1 MTSSGVAWQTAVP
14 VTTAG
19 HEWDNPGVTTSL
31 SQSRAFEQILSA
43 LPQTQC
49 TRCGYADCAGYARA
63 IVSDKAAIN
72 QCPPGGAEGVKR
84 LANITG
90 LPAQPLNPANG
101 VEGPR
106 SVAVIDEAWCI
117 GCTLCIKACPVDAIF
132 GSNRQMHTVI
142 ESCCTG
148 CELCL
153 PVCPVDCIN
162 LENVTGE
169 KTGWSAWTSQEAESA
184 RERYEFHSNKLN
196 SYLPKET
203 KLSEKSGFPEASTQP
218 EPDGNLPLNN
228 IVSANAA
235 RKRAMIEAALDRSRR
250 QRQIPP

>member
-1 MTSSGVAWQTAVP
+1 MTPSSSSSQLPSLDLTARLD
-14 VTTAG
+14 A
-19 HEWDNPGVTTSL
+19 
-31 SQSRAFEQILSA
+31 A

-49 TRCGYADCAGYARA
+49 TRCGYPDCRSYAAAMACGEAD
-63 IVSDKAAIN
+63 IN
-72 QCPPGGAEGVKR
+72 RCPPGGHEGILR
-84 LANITG
+84 LAQITDRVP
-90 LPAQPLNPANG
+90 LPLDPDHG
-101 VEGPR
+101 VESPR
-106 SVAVIDEAWCI
+106 SLAVIDETWCI
-117 GCTLCIKACPVDAIF
+117 GCTLCIKACPVDAIV
-132 GSNRQMHTVI
+132 GANKLMHTVI
-142 ESCCTG
+142 EPCCTG
-148 CELCL
+148 CELCI